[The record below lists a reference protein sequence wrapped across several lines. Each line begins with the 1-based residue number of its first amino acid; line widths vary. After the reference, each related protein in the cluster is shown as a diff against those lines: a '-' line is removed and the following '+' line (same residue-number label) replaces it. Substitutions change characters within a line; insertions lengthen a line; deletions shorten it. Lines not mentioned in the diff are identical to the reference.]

1 MNVLCDRLQDSLQAG
16 VDPEGGKAMAEWP
29 PPPTYIPD
37 QLIPVARRSYWRNV
51 LQQLCSLVM
60 CAANRMLLFNL
71 NQLAEEAMPKT
82 LYSQTVSRR
91 EIFVPWSRGFCWYRT
106 RTGGQ
111 IEHFL
116 EDTPH
121 HDSRLHGVFNKIS
134 DILQH
139 QNSPTKQKMSSEVIE
154 SIQPE
159 RFNVPI
165 NELGWCGADDAE
177 DGAATRALARRLEE
191 ELRAAKS
198 AQLAC
203 GEVLLPADLLPR
215 VARDVL
221 RMAENEPC
229 GLRGCTLFVNFET
242 EQMCRR
248 IGTIKCD
255 PNTVSTFELFLTLKQ
270 DSTSWHSLLPQ
281 FLNYKIMKKTN
292 KELDEGW
299 HNCDQPG
306 LHPGEEK
313 VVPLLFGVELPGDWS
328 LPPSTH
334 PLFISFH
341 QRVKTEKCPI
351 LQLVK
356 IVQLFRPV
364 EPNKFNC
371 RGFYNIGSR
380 LGTKQLILARAV
392 EMKDRGLKRRRKSCR
407 DVTSRTSRCKLPP
420 RSY

>member
-1 MNVLCDRLQDSLQAG
+1 MMR
-16 VDPEGGKAMAEWP
+16 
-29 PPPTYIPD
+29 
-37 QLIPVARRSYWRNV
+37 
-51 LQQLCSLVM
+51 
-60 CAANRMLLFNL
+60 
-71 NQLAEEAMPKT
+71 
-82 LYSQTVSRR
+82 
-91 EIFVPWSRGFCWYRT
+91 
-106 RTGGQ
+106 GGQ
-111 IEHFL
+111 VEHFL

-165 NELGWCGADDAE
+165 NELGCCGADDAE

-229 GLRGCTLFVNFET
+229 GLRGCTLFLNFET

-248 IGTIKCD
+248 IGTVKCD

-270 DSTSWHSLLPQ
+270 DATSWHSLLPQ
-281 FLNYKIMKKTN
+281 FLKNLTRGGTIVISPGFTLEKK
-292 KELDEGW
+292 KLY
-299 HNCDQPG
+299 
-306 LHPGEEK
+306 
-313 VVPLLFGVELPGDWS
+313 
-328 LPPSTH
+328 
-334 PLFISFH
+334 
-341 QRVKTEKCPI
+341 R
-351 LQLVK
+351 
-356 IVQLFRPV
+356 
-364 EPNKFNC
+364 
-371 RGFYNIGSR
+371 
-380 LGTKQLILARAV
+380 
-392 EMKDRGLKRRRKSCR
+392 SC
-407 DVTSRTSRCKLPP
+407 LE
-420 RSY
+420 